1 MDNTVE
7 FVCNGQYEHL
17 DLLKKEK
24 QIRKAVTYVNESS
37 NHLDY
42 MTLFIKLVKSRFC
55 SYLSAKKGYEVK
67 RINKSTSLFIKEMEV
82 LAYELCKLTLCDV
95 YTKRYLKSYLAAS
108 LTIVSFEILVDK
120 AIARKLEC
128 IDKDMKLDLKHLT
141 EIHKVLQGVFVEYFG
156 YDKYVLFQHMG
167 QFLFDRYR
175 CMYYQHS
182 GVLLQEK

>member
-55 SYLSAKKGYEVK
+55 SYLSAKKGYAVK

-95 YTKRYLKSYLAAS
+95 YTKRYLKSYLAAA